1 MVSRNFSRN
10 NMGPKYDKVLYDA
23 IDPRSERQ
31 LDLEPAAS
39 GYGHDHYCPEGIP
52 VETALFAI
60 LAAAG
65 LSFGALFMAITKITA
80 RKRRKRDMDNAFD
93 YVGFNDKMDFYE
105 ILTSL
110 AWQGSVSFTQLFL
123 HLDIN
128 DWQSNYFGME
138 CCMNILSAF

>member
-1 MVSRNFSRN
+1 MVSRNLSRKS
-10 NMGPKYDKVLYDA
+10 MVPKYDNAFYDV
-23 IDPRSERQ
+23 IDSRSERQ

-80 RKRRKRDMDNAFD
+80 RKRRKRDMDTAFD
-93 YVGFNDKMDFYE
+93 YVGFKDHKMDFYE

-110 AWQGSVSFTQLFL
+110 AWQGRVSFSQIHFA
-123 HLDIN
+123 
-128 DWQSNYFGME
+128 S
-138 CCMNILSAF
+138 

>member
-10 NMGPKYDKVLYDA
+10 NMGPKYDKVLYYA

-80 RKRRKRDMDNAFD
+80 RKRRKRDMDTAFD
-93 YVGFNDKMDFYE
+93 YVGFKDDKMDIYE

-110 AWQGSVSFTQLFL
+110 AWQGRVSLSQIFL
-123 HLDIN
+123 HLD
-128 DWQSNYFGME
+128 
-138 CCMNILSAF
+138 

>member
-1 MVSRNFSRN
+1 MV
-10 NMGPKYDKVLYDA
+10 PKYDKAFYNVVDS
-23 IDPRSERQ
+23 RSERQ

-39 GYGHDHYCPEGIP
+39 GYGNDHYCPEGIP

-60 LAAAG
+60 LAAAC

>member
-1 MVSRNFSRN
+1 
-10 NMGPKYDKVLYDA
+10 MGPKYDNVFYDA

-80 RKRRKRDMDNAFD
+80 RKRRKRDMDTAFD
-93 YVGFNDKMDFYE
+93 YVGFKDDKMDIYE

-110 AWQGSVSFTQLFL
+110 AWQGRVSLSQIFL
-123 HLDIN
+123 HLD
-128 DWQSNYFGME
+128 
-138 CCMNILSAF
+138 

>member
-1 MVSRNFSRN
+1 MVSRNLSRK
-10 NMGPKYDKVLYDA
+10 NMLPKYDKAFYDVV
-23 IDPRSERQ
+23 DSRSQRQ

-39 GYGHDHYCPEGIP
+39 GYGNDHYCPEGIP

-80 RKRRKRDMDNAFD
+80 RKRRKRDMDTAFD
-93 YVGFNDKMDFYE
+93 YVGFKDDKMDIYE

-110 AWQGSVSFTQLFL
+110 AWQGRVSLSQIFL
-123 HLDIN
+123 HLD
-128 DWQSNYFGME
+128 
-138 CCMNILSAF
+138 

>member
-1 MVSRNFSRN
+1 ML
-10 NMGPKYDKVLYDA
+10 PKYDKAFYDVV
-23 IDPRSERQ
+23 DSRSERQ

-80 RKRRKRDMDNAFD
+80 RKRRKRDMDTAFD

-105 ILTSL
+105 ILPSL

-128 DWQSNYFGME
+128 DWQSNYFIM
-138 CCMNILSAF
+138 

>member
-1 MVSRNFSRN
+1 MISRNLPRN
-10 NMGPKYDKVLYDA
+10 NMGPKYDKVFYDA

-80 RKRRKRDMDNAFD
+80 RKRRKRDTVLD
-93 YVGFNDKMDFYE
+93 YVGFKDNKMDFHE
-105 ILTSL
+105 ILTIL
-110 AWQGSVSFTQLFL
+110 AWQGRVSFGQ
-123 HLDIN
+123 
-128 DWQSNYFGME
+128 YFFA
-138 CCMNILSAF
+138 S

>member
-10 NMGPKYDKVLYDA
+10 NMGPKYDKVLYDG

-39 GYGHDHYCPEGIP
+39 GYGNDHYCPEGIP

-80 RKRRKRDMDNAFD
+80 RKRRKRDMDTAFD
-93 YVGFNDKMDFYE
+93 YVGFKDDKMDIYE

-110 AWQGSVSFTQLFL
+110 AWQGRVSLSQIFL
-123 HLDIN
+123 HLD
-128 DWQSNYFGME
+128 
-138 CCMNILSAF
+138 

>member
-1 MVSRNFSRN
+1 MV
-10 NMGPKYDKVLYDA
+10 PKYDKAFYNV
-23 IDPRSERQ
+23 IDSRSERQ

-39 GYGHDHYCPEGIP
+39 GYGNDHYCPEGIP

-80 RKRRKRDMDNAFD
+80 RKRRKRDMDTVFD
-93 YVGFNDKMDFYE
+93 YVGFKDDKMDIYE

-110 AWQGSVSFTQLFL
+110 AWQGRVSFSQIHFA
-123 HLDIN
+123 
-128 DWQSNYFGME
+128 S
-138 CCMNILSAF
+138 

>member
-1 MVSRNFSRN
+1 
-10 NMGPKYDKVLYDA
+10 MGPKYDKVLYDA

-39 GYGHDHYCPEGIP
+39 GYGNDHYCPEGIP

-80 RKRRKRDMDNAFD
+80 RKRRKRDMDTVFD
-93 YVGFNDKMDFYE
+93 YVGFKDDKMDIYE

-110 AWQGSVSFTQLFL
+110 AWQGRVSFTQLF
-123 HLDIN
+123 
-128 DWQSNYFGME
+128 
-138 CCMNILSAF
+138 CILI

>member
-1 MVSRNFSRN
+1 
-10 NMGPKYDKVLYDA
+10 MGPKYDNVFYDA

-80 RKRRKRDMDNAFD
+80 RKRRKRDNAFD
-93 YVGFNDKMDFYE
+93 YVGFRDYKMDFYE

-110 AWQGSVSFTQLFL
+110 AWQGRVSFCNLFAS
-123 HLDIN
+123 
-128 DWQSNYFGME
+128 WYE
-138 CCMNILSAF
+138 

>member
-10 NMGPKYDKVLYDA
+10 NMGPKYDKVFYDD

-39 GYGHDHYCPEGIP
+39 GYGNDHYCPEGIP

-80 RKRRKRDMDNAFD
+80 RKRRKRDMDTAFD
-93 YVGFNDKMDFYE
+93 YVGFKDDKMDIYE
-105 ILTSL
+105 ILISL
-110 AWQGSVSFTQLFL
+110 AWQGRVSFSQIHFA
-123 HLDIN
+123 
-128 DWQSNYFGME
+128 S
-138 CCMNILSAF
+138 

>member
-1 MVSRNFSRN
+1 MVSRNLSRKN
-10 NMGPKYDKVLYDA
+10 VVPKYDKAFYNV
-23 IDPRSERQ
+23 IDSRSERQ

-39 GYGHDHYCPEGIP
+39 GYGNDHYCPEGIP

-80 RKRRKRDMDNAFD
+80 RKRRKRDMDTVFD
-93 YVGFNDKMDFYE
+93 YVGFKDDKMDIYE

-110 AWQGSVSFTQLFL
+110 AWQGRVSFSQK
-123 HLDIN
+123 N
-128 DWQSNYFGME
+128 
-138 CCMNILSAF
+138 SAS

>member
-1 MVSRNFSRN
+1 MYWQNMVSRNLSRKS
-10 NMGPKYDKVLYDA
+10 MVPKYDNAFYDV
-23 IDPRSERQ
+23 IDSRSERQ

-80 RKRRKRDMDNAFD
+80 RKRRKRDMDTAFD
-93 YVGFNDKMDFYE
+93 YVGFNDKIDFYE

-123 HLDIN
+123 HLDVN
-128 DWQSNYFGME
+128 DWQSNYFIM
-138 CCMNILSAF
+138 